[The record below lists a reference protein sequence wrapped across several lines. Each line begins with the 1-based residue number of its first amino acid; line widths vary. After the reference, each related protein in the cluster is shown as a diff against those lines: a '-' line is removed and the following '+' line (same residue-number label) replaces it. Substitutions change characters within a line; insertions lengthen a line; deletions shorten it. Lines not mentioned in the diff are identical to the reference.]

1 MVEVK
6 PELVGEEV
14 VYQSGSYR
22 KVRRYWRGIHP
33 ALGVIVRG
41 WSGWDSSEDV
51 IFTAIYG
58 AGGAFA
64 VFSEVAPGSPVLLVS
79 ASDVLPVLCMA
90 GFHLFCGVYLRWPT

>member
-41 WSGWDSSEDV
+41 WSGWETVEEKDV
-51 IFTAIYG
+51 IFPM
-58 AGGAFA
+58 A
-64 VFSEVAPGSPVLLVS
+64 VCTVSDPV
-79 ASDVLPVLCMA
+79 
-90 GFHLFCGVYLRWPT
+90 